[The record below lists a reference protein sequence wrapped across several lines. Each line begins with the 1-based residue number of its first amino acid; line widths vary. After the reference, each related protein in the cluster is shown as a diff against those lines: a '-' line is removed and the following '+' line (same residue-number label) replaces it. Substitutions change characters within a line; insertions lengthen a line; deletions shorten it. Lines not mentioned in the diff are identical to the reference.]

1 MISHAFAQEK
11 SASIS
16 NGSAQSE
23 TDGHYRRL
31 SHLFGADDWLM
42 VDPNMGQNIIPS
54 YWFCW
59 VSIARH
65 RIFAR
70 WSILTYFDPY
80 DYCHDRSRG
89 YRFGSFAKIFR
100 ARQDL
105 GLLFVWLRHWAVL
118 WEKVRG
124 LLGRSDDSDDVS
136 GFDVR
141 DSVGGWLFTSSFPSK
156 APRYWLITLITM
168 ILSGVKMVTVNDHRW
183 RYCHGF
189 YKIRA

>member
-31 SHLFGADDWLM
+31 SHSLGADDWLK

-70 WSILTYFDPY
+70 WSILTYFDLYPF
-80 DYCHDRSRG
+80 CHNRSRG

-100 ARQDL
+100 VCQDL

-124 LLGRSDDSDDVS
+124 LLGRLGMIRMTFLVS
-136 GFDVR
+136 MFEIRWAGDYSRVHFHQRLQDI
-141 DSVGGWLFTSSFPSK
+141 GWYPLVNIQK
-156 APRYWLITLITM
+156 AIE
-168 ILSGVKMVTVNDHRW
+168 
-183 RYCHGF
+183 HGHLCREF
-189 YKIRA
+189 SH

>member
-124 LLGRSDDSDDVS
+124 LLGTVGWFGWRFWFRCSRFGGRVTIHEFISIKGSTILVDN
-136 GFDVR
+136 FDNH
-141 DSVGGWLFTSSFPSK
+141 D
-156 APRYWLITLITM
+156 I
-168 ILSGVKMVTVNDHRW
+168 
-183 RYCHGF
+183 
-189 YKIRA
+189 IRG